1 MKRLD
6 SFIGEAWCLTVQ
18 SGGVA
23 GVDDQE
29 VRVMASTQMS
39 VFFFFLFLHLSDVTL
54 QLTTCLPGIIVRW
67 LSKC

>member
-23 GVDDQE
+23 GMDDQE
-29 VRVMASTQMS
+29 MRVMASTQMS
-39 VFFFFLFLHLSDVTL
+39 GFFFLFLHLSNVTL
-54 QLTTCLPGIIVRW
+54 PANHVSPGNN
-67 LSKC
+67 S